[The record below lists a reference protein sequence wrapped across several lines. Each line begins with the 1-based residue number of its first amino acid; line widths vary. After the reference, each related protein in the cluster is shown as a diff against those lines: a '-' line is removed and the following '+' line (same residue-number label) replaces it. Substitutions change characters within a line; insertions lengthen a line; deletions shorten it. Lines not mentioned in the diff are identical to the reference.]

1 MSTHTPHPD
10 LPPPITNVGV
20 IGWLRTNL
28 FSSWPNTLL
37 TFAALY
43 LVVLIVPP
51 MVQWAFLDA
60 DWVGDTREA
69 CDSGG
74 ACWVFVG
81 VRLNQ
86 FMYGLYPEAE
96 YWRIN
101 LAGTLRIGSSV
112 STGYLAAFWGWRRSR
127 PAAGAV

>member
-43 LVVLIVPP
+43 LIVLIVPP
-51 MVQWAFLDA
+51 MVQWALLDA

-86 FMYGLYPEAE
+86 FMYGLYPESQ

-101 LAGTLRIGSSV
+101 LA
-112 STGYLAAFWGWRRSR
+112 
-127 PAAGAV
+127 AVLIVAIIVIHDSIDSLSP